1 MGSEMC
7 IRDSS
12 TDKLRPVKLNLQSGL
27 LKLESEKTEFGEA
40 SDEFEVNYDGEP
52 FEIGFNTRY
61 LLDVLNVMKSDEI
74 LIEFKSPMSPSVIRD
89 PNNDIFLSV
98 LMPLRTEW

>member
-1 MGSEMC
+1 M
-7 IRDSS
+7 
-12 TDKLRPVKLNLQSGL
+12 
-27 LKLESEKTEFGEA
+27 ESEKTEFGEA
-40 SDEFEVNYDGEP
+40 SDEIEVNYDGEP

-74 LIEFKSPMSPSVIRD
+74 LMEFKSPMSPSVIRD

>member
-1 MGSEMC
+1 MRNS
-7 IRDSS
+7 
-12 TDKLRPVKLNLQSGL
+12 
-27 LKLESEKTEFGEA
+27 TEFLIQ
-40 SDEFEVNYDGEP
+40 SKQDYIYL

-74 LIEFKSPMSPSVIRD
+74 LMEFKSPMSPSVIRD

>member
-1 MGSEMC
+1 M
-7 IRDSS
+7 
-12 TDKLRPVKLNLQSGL
+12 
-27 LKLESEKTEFGEA
+27 ESEKTEFGEA
-40 SDEFEVNYDGEP
+40 SDEFEVIYDGEP

-74 LIEFKSPMSPSVIRD
+74 LMEFKSPMSPSVIRD

>member
-1 MGSEMC
+1 MRIVSA
-7 IRDSS
+7 IS

-74 LIEFKSPMSPSVIRD
+74 LMEFKSPLSPSVIRD

>member
-1 MGSEMC
+1 MC
-7 IRDSS
+7 IRDS
-12 TDKLRPVKLNLQSGL
+12 
-27 LKLESEKTEFGEA
+27 
-40 SDEFEVNYDGEP
+40 

-74 LIEFKSPMSPSVIRD
+74 LMEFKSPMSPSVIRD

>member
-1 MGSEMC
+1 
-7 IRDSS
+7 
-12 TDKLRPVKLNLQSGL
+12 
-27 LKLESEKTEFGEA
+27 
-40 SDEFEVNYDGEP
+40 
-52 FEIGFNTRY
+52 

-74 LIEFKSPMSPSVIRD
+74 LMEFKSPMSPSVIRD